1 MMLRSWRR
9 EDVHVWR
16 SSTRLSP
23 SLTSDLEPMLSRE
36 ERDKV
41 ARFRRDTDRQRYVAA
56 HAMLRFVLGSSL
68 GSAPESLAFGTGQH
82 GKPTLE
88 HESGLSFNL
97 AHSGDVA
104 LLAVCRG
111 SAVGVDVEE
120 IRDDIDVPAMERS
133 VFSESE
139 LRMLGDEPLERRRRL
154 LLETWVRKEAVLK
167 ACGLGLTFEPRKL
180 TVWGDTVGAEGTAW
194 GLREIHIGAG
204 YAAAVAAPGA
214 RWSLRRFEHRWT
226 SVISCRGAPGSD
238 KPA

>member
-36 ERDKV
+36 EREKA

-56 HAMLRFVLGSSL
+56 HAMLRFVLGGYL

-88 HESGLSFNL
+88 HEPGLSFNL

-139 LRMLGDEPLERRRRL
+139 LRMLGDEPLEKRRRL
-154 LLETWVRKEAVLK
+154 LFETWVRKEAVLK
-167 ACGLGLTFEPRKL
+167 ACGLGLSLEPRKL
-180 TVWGDTVGAEGTAW
+180 TIRGDVIGADGTAW
-194 GLREIHIGAG
+194 GLREIQIGAG

-214 RWSLRRFEHRWT
+214 GWSLRRVEHRWT
-226 SVISCRGAPGSD
+226 SVISRRGAPGSD